1 MDVRL
6 KKAVAERHSWQGRDA
21 LIIWMLRS
29 LGIRET
35 HMEVLPEVHLR
46 TVRSISA
53 IKESVLMLEFP
64 HILDEVPWMR

>member
-6 KKAVAERHSWQGRDA
+6 KKAVEERHSWQGRDA

-35 HMEVLPEVHLR
+35 HMEVPPEVHLR